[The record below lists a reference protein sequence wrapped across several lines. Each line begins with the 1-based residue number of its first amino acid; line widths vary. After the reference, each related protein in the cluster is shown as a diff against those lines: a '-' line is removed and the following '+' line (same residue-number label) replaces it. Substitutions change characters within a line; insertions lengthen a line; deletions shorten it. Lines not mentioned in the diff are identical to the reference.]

1 METGA
6 VLAFI
11 LLVALIAAT
20 VMWSMRRKDRG
31 IKQARDRATERIY
44 DEAEQ
49 QDKRELP

>member
-11 LLVALIAAT
+11 LLVALIVAT
-20 VMWSMRRKDRG
+20 LMWSMRRKDRG
-31 IKQARDRATERIY
+31 IEQARDRATERIY

-49 QDKRELP
+49 QDRREQP